1 MTLEQAHRVVKFY
14 GDDLEIRNLWDIIA
28 HMKKNVSM
36 LDSQE
41 RAAIELLEKDL
52 YVGLANAEFQKSKK
66 TIISDDDGYTD

>member
-28 HMKKNVSM
+28 RMKKNVSM

-66 TIISDDDGYTD
+66 AS